1 MRAAKAT
8 SPLFF
13 VQEDSVEEQTER
25 QRGGNTSNRRN
36 IVGLV
41 VVILLAGLGW
51 LLVHELQA
59 KAKIEDCLLSGRR
72 DCVPITDS
80 N

>member
-1 MRAAKAT
+1 M
-8 SPLFF
+8 
-13 VQEDSVEEQTER
+13 EEQPEP
-25 QRGGNTSNRRN
+25 QQGSGNSNRRN

-41 VVILLAGLGW
+41 VVLVLAGLGW

-59 KAKIEDCLLSGRR
+59 KSKLEDCLLSGRR
-72 DCVPITDS
+72 DCAPITDS

>member
-1 MRAAKAT
+1 M
-8 SPLFF
+8 
-13 VQEDSVEEQTER
+13 EEPTEAP
-25 QRGGNTSNRRN
+25 QGGDTSNRRN

-41 VVILLAGLGW
+41 VVLVLAGLGW

-59 KAKIEDCLLSGRR
+59 KAKLEDCMLSGRR
-72 DCVPITDS
+72 DCVPITGS

>member
-1 MRAAKAT
+1 M
-8 SPLFF
+8 
-13 VQEDSVEEQTER
+13 EEQTEQR
-25 QRGGNTSNRRN
+25 QGGGTSNRRN

-41 VVILLAGLGW
+41 VVLVLAGLGW

-59 KAKIEDCLLSGRR
+59 KAKIEDCMLSGRR
-72 DCVPITDS
+72 DCVPITES

>member
-1 MRAAKAT
+1 M
-8 SPLFF
+8 
-13 VQEDSVEEQTER
+13 EEKTE
-25 QRGGNTSNRRN
+25 QQQGGGASNRRN
-36 IVGLV
+36 VIGLV
-41 VVILLAGLGW
+41 VVLVLAGLGW

-59 KAKIEDCLLSGRR
+59 KAKIEDCMLSGRR